1 MALRQTWS
9 EAVAQRELEEC
20 ARSGDA
26 GRCPRTG
33 RDLVRGRDLLA
44 LVGVGLRKLIGTR
57 SKAQTSSEMLEDV
70 LRSSA
75 DLEWLKQSDWFGE
88 LLRLGEI
95 VQ

>member
-1 MALRQTWS
+1 
-9 EAVAQRELEEC
+9 
-20 ARSGDA
+20 
-26 GRCPRTG
+26 
-33 RDLVRGRDLLA
+33 
-44 LVGVGLRKLIGTR
+44 
-57 SKAQTSSEMLEDV
+57 MLEDV